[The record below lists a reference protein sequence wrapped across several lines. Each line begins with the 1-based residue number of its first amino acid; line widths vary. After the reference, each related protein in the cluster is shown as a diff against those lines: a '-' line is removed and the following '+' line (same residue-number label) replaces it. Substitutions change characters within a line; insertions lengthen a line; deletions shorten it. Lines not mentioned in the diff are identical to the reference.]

1 MTPQQQIQINKIAAV
16 VCAKTGIA
24 IEQIQSRDKTAE
36 VSLARQLT
44 WAVSRELFGGKI
56 SLKELGQQI
65 GDRNHSTVTFA
76 IKTVQGYTKTD
87 RNFRALYVDIL
98 KAAQRSAWIVQYKE
112 PREAVKERLHDVLQC
127 SDQINMRI
135 GIREI
140 ISSLN
145 TTEI

>member
-1 MTPQQQIQINKIAAV
+1 MTPQQQIQINKIASV
-16 VCAKTGIA
+16 VCAKTGIT

-36 VSLARQLT
+36 VSLARQIIWT
-44 WAVSRELFGGKI
+44 VSKELFGGKI

-76 IKTVQGYTKTD
+76 IKTVQGYIKTD
-87 RNFRALYVDIL
+87 RHFRALYVDIL

-145 TTEI
+145 TTKI